1 MKSLPVCMTYSLQ
14 DIVYRASNVE
24 TDYNDRP
31 LQPVKILDSGT
42 LPVDYPFEVE
52 KTGVDL

>member
-1 MKSLPVCMTYSLQ
+1 MTYSLQ